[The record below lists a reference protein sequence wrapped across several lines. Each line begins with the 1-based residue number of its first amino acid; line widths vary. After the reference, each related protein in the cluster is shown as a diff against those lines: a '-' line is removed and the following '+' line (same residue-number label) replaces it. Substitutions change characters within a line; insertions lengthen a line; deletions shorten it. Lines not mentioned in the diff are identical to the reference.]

1 MVRKFFVHVFPIVAS
16 VGFLVF
22 SSAIWLSRERVTSI
36 LASVSVDNVVPFV
49 TFVGFGAGALLFCSY
64 TRYLGWFLA
73 GNAMAAAILS
83 CSLLKSR
90 YPEGFNFD
98 GNSYNP
104 SALLVLL
111 GATAAG
117 ACFLLLWHGI
127 TVATNQRDK
136 VKTLKNALQESEKRV
151 KRKETDNEEL
161 HLKRVESEGKHEK
174 AIQELLKQK
183 NQEVKLHEITRKWR
197 PYESQLAM
205 QFAIA
210 LSSEW
215 LAHYPNT
222 TFVLNNLQGNLDR
235 YLADIFAGTKGRF
248 WLAEMKR
255 DRESIKS
262 EWKKDIRMRQWNK
275 MEKRPEMKQIAGK
288 CHWLVWGE
296 GFEDAKIVLRFSPY
310 WHSKSLESD
319 SGALIDAREFVGR
332 AFSSDVGDAV
342 GVSFAEMKEYLR
354 FLFEG
359 AEADGT
365 MVSDRDSFV
374 LLTFSLS
381 PTGNLNCWYLDV
393 DSLGSIFMRTIS
405 REREMERHRFP
416 TMSHDRDDREIDPPG
431 WGLSR

>member
-1 MVRKFFVHVFPIVAS
+1 MVRNFFVHVFPIVAS

-222 TFVLNNLQGNLDR
+222 TFVLN
-235 YLADIFAGTKGRF
+235 
-248 WLAEMKR
+248 
-255 DRESIKS
+255 
-262 EWKKDIRMRQWNK
+262 
-275 MEKRPEMKQIAGK
+275 
-288 CHWLVWGE
+288 
-296 GFEDAKIVLRFSPY
+296 KIVLRFSPY